1 MESDIA
7 VSNLVITGEFDH
19 YAPETDQLENTL
31 KKFWETKVI
40 AIKGEVQD
48 ANVDATDDPFL
59 RKLVYNGKRH
69 EVGLPWNEN
78 VTEMSDHYNL
88 CFNRFKNMQ
97 RKLRDKPELLTEYNR
112 IIQDQ
117 LKAGII
123 EVAPKPPEPEQAK
136 DIEDLNK

>member
-1 MESDIA
+1 MKATSLFLTWRLQESSTI
-7 VSNLVITGEFDH
+7 

-88 CFNRFKNMQ
+88 Q
-97 RKLRDKPELLTEYNR
+97 SIQKPAAKIARQARIANR
-112 IIQDQ
+112 IQSDYS
-117 LKAGII
+117 GSV
-123 EVAPKPPEPEQAK
+123 ESWYH
-136 DIEDLNK
+136 